1 MNKIKLVHLEAFLVW
16 LVYDIVT
23 KGSFV
28 ATASSIVTGVSSFV
42 LNVLLSIFFGLLFL
56 YFFSHEDF
64 FKFVSEI
71 ERKNRKAEKQWE
83 NRFARYSKLLV
94 AFVVGVIAGPLI
106 GALSVRF
113 LLPRYK
119 FKYLVVLISSCISAL
134 VWITIARGVII
145 WHLPR

>member
-16 LVYDIVT
+16 LVYDVVT

-28 ATASSIVTGVSSFV
+28 ATVSSVVAGANSFI
-42 LNVLLSIFFGLLFL
+42 LNIGLSVFFGLLFL

-64 FKFVSEI
+64 FKFISEI

-83 NRFARYSKLLV
+83 NRFAHYSKLLV
-94 AFVVGVIAGPLI
+94 AFVIGVIAGPLI

-113 LLPRYK
+113 LLTRYK
-119 FKYLVVLISSCISAL
+119 FKYLVVLVSSCISAL